1 MAKTSICVVLPMAQT
16 SLVRVINGYFDFRA
30 GGFPSAGRPGEAA
43 RLLGKARRPATQRTF
58 NSRVSRY
65 CSWCREQQ
73 VECVCVRG
81 LCSFISARPLERFT
95 TGSLMACRYPEQGPL
110 VKCDLIGA
118 YSDTSDPARMALDC
132 GPCDEL
138 KSWSSPLLTYFIRL
152 R

>member
-30 GGFPSAGRPGEAA
+30 GGFPSAGRPGEDA

-73 VECVCVRG
+73 VDLLTVGKVVNFVGVSVYASGAFARSFQHGHWSDSPRFSDG
-81 LCSFISARPLERFT
+81 LSVSRARP
-95 TGSLMACRYPEQGPL
+95 
-110 VKCDLIGA
+110 IGQV
-118 YSDTSDPARMALDC
+118 
-132 GPCDEL
+132 
-138 KSWSSPLLTYFIRL
+138 
-152 R
+152 

>member
-1 MAKTSICVVLPMAQT
+1 MAQT

-73 VECVCVRG
+73 VDLLTAAVGKVVDFFVGVCMRPGPLLVHFSTAIGAIHHGFSDG
-81 LCSFISARPLERFT
+81 LSVSRARP
-95 TGSLMACRYPEQGPL
+95 
-110 VKCDLIGA
+110 IGQV
-118 YSDTSDPARMALDC
+118 
-132 GPCDEL
+132 
-138 KSWSSPLLTYFIRL
+138 
-152 R
+152 